1 MNSFRIKYPN
11 LLGKPKEMQFNLLD
25 QAEYLREQILI
36 IMVVYKNK
44 MSQLFNSQVKSEV
57 FNVGDLV
64 LKWPDVTEGD
74 VRSGELGEN
83 WKGPYRVSKVIHSG
97 CCKLS

>member
-64 LKWPDVTEGD
+64 LKWYDIIGGNVG
-74 VRSGELGEN
+74 SSKLGKNLKET
-83 WKGPYRVSKVIHSG
+83 I
-97 CCKLS
+97 